1 MKTKLLKK
9 VRKRFSIVHLPNGF
23 VLDGVHFDYNFYRL
37 DDSADVLGTRCKYV
51 KLEQPAGNQG
61 YGCKIFATE
70 KECIDYL
77 KGLIIERLKSEG
89 YTGSKE
95 RRLIKSNKKVWYLK

>member
-9 VRKRFSIVHLPNGF
+9 VRKRFSIVYLPNGF
-23 VLDGVHFDYNFYRL
+23 VLDGVHFDYNLYRL
-37 DDSADVLGTRCKYV
+37 VDSDDVQGFRDMYAELGETDGSGRF
-51 KLEQPAGNQG
+51 
-61 YGCKIFATE
+61 GCRIFATE

-95 RRLIKSNKKVWYLK
+95 RRLTKSNRKVWYLK